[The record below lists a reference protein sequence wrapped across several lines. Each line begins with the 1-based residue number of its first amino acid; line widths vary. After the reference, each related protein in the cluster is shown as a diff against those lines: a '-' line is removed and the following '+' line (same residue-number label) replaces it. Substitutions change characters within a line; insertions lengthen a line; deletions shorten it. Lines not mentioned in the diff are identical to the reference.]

1 MKPLKKF
8 MKYLERELPDDYYAT
23 LSLDGKEVTILN
35 EFGYVYL
42 FYKQEIEEDF
52 DNCCSLVNTV
62 VELTQ

>member
-42 FYKQEIEEDF
+42 FYKSEIEENF
-52 DNCCSLVNTV
+52 DDCCSLVNTV
-62 VELTQ
+62 VELTR

>member
-8 MKYLERELPDDYYAT
+8 MKYLERELPDNYYAT

-42 FYKQEIEEDF
+42 FYKQEIEEDL

-62 VELTQ
+62 VELTR